1 MADQMLGSFG
11 MSRMRTEPFGEL
23 AIPRKKELMIEM
35 GGMMKQ
41 MDKMF
46 EESHKAMERA
56 FGDA

>member
-1 MADQMLGSFG
+1 MLGSFG